1 MLFSRTWKY
10 QNDSDRPSFLAENA
24 LTHAIS
30 QLKSLDLQV
39 FSATWC
45 PDCRRLER
53 WLADQAIPHTTVDI
67 EAVPGAAE
75 RLEAE
80 TGKRAIPYI
89 LVNGRTWVRGY
100 HRERPQRLDPGMLV
114 EELLAAADI

>member
-1 MLFSRTWKY
+1 MTAP
-10 QNDSDRPSFLAENA
+10 D
-24 LTHAIS
+24 

-53 WLADQAIPHTTVDI
+53 WLAEHQVPHAVVDI

-80 TGKRAIPYI
+80 TGKRAIPFV
-89 LVNGRTWVRGY
+89 LVNGRAWVRGY
-100 HRERPQRLDPGMLV
+100 HRERPQRLDPAILV
-114 EELLAAADI
+114 QELLAAAGA